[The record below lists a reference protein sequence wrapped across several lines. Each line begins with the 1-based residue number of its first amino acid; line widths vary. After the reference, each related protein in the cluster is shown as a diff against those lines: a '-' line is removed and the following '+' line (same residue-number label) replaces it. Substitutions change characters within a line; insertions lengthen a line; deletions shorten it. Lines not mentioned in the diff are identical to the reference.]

1 MGDTVKMLDSYS
13 ISETMKLE
21 RAMLLQR
28 TLPRVEDII
37 LVFDPCMPTRI
48 LGS

>member
-21 RAMLLQR
+21 RTMLLQR
-28 TLPRVEDII
+28 TLPWVEDISNSP
-37 LVFDPCMPTRI
+37 F
-48 LGS
+48 